1 MIPLTQNSLDKLE
14 LLLKEL
20 GYKLRYEQGAFK
32 TGSCIIL
39 NSKVIVV
46 NKFSKVDMKVRS
58 LMQILQT
65 IPSNEDVMSEKNK
78 IFFRNIKQ
86 SKITI

>member
-14 LLLKEL
+14 LLLEEL
-20 GYKLRYEQGAFK
+20 GYKLRFEQGSFK

-58 LMQILQT
+58 LLQILQT
-65 IPSNEDVMSEKNK
+65 IPHNEDLMSEKNK
-78 IFFRNIKQ
+78 VFFRNIKQ
-86 SKITI
+86 SKLSI